1 MAQSPTPPDRSDEFA
16 IRVTGLSKTYRL
28 YDRPFDRVKEFV
40 LRRKRHRGVRGLE
53 DVNFTLPRGSTLGII
68 GSNGAGK
75 STLLKVLAGTT
86 LPTAGKFELSGR
98 VASLLELGTGFYPGF
113 SGRQNIVLNGIVNGY
128 SRAEI
133 EAKVE
138 EIIAFSELGTFID
151 QPMRTY
157 SSGMVMRLG
166 FSVATAIDPDV
177 LIIDEILAVGDLHFQ
192 KRCVDKIV
200 SFKSAGK
207 TILFCS
213 HSMFHVEEICE
224 RAIWIK
230 DGRVEQD
237 AASRD
242 VVLAYSNFERG
253 RRSTHSMLSNAE
265 VTETLRTPAT
275 AEHGV
280 GAPGGAGAPAGA
292 DEVSLPP
299 HDAMPVIL
307 GARLRDPHTGELLER
322 AQLLKDLVVE
332 IDYELPGDLAD
343 GVTVGFAIHRLD
355 QIMVCGIGSN
365 LSGFKA
371 PATRGRWRVQVAVN
385 RMPLL
390 AAEYS
395 LTAYLTDTR
404 ALHVYHSQSV
414 GTRFEI
420 AQHERR
426 VGMIHLDHTF
436 AAEALPWPTRA
447 QREAELRAIG
457 LQSTGDAGSGAAS
470 GSAGGA
476 SNTAAR

>member
-1 MAQSPTPPDRSDEFA
+1 VAGEADDFA
-16 IRVTGLSKTYRL
+16 IHVEALTKTYRL
-28 YDRPFDRVKEFV
+28 YDRPFDRVKEAL
-40 LRRKRHRGVRGLE
+40 LRRKLHREVRGLS
-53 DVNFTLPRGSTLGII
+53 DVSFTLAHGSTVGII

-86 LPTAGKFELSGR
+86 LPTSGKFELRGR

-113 SGRQNIVLNGIVNGY
+113 TGRQNIVLNGIVNGY

-133 EAKVE
+133 EAKVPG
-138 EIIAFSELGTFID
+138 IIEFSELKPFID

-166 FSVATAIDPDV
+166 FSVATAVDPDV

-200 SFKSAGK
+200 SFKNAGK

-224 RAIWIK
+224 RALWIK
-230 DGRVEQD
+230 DGKVEQD
-237 AASRD
+237 GKSRD

-253 RRSTHSMLSNAE
+253 RRNTHSFVSNADVAE
-265 VTETLRTPAT
+265 AT
-275 AEHGV
+275 
-280 GAPGGAGAPAGA
+280 GAHAGAGEAGAAGGAG
-292 DEVSLPP
+292 DDVSLPP
-299 HDAMPVIL
+299 PGAMPVIL
-307 GARLRDPHTGELLER
+307 SARLRDPHTGAVIQQ

-332 IDYELPGDLAD
+332 IDYELPADLAD
-343 GVTVGFAIHRLD
+343 GVTVGFAINRLD

-365 LSGFKA
+365 LSGFAA
-371 PATRGRWRVQVAVN
+371 PATRGRWRVQVTVQ
-385 RMPLL
+385 RLPLL

-395 LTAYLTDTR
+395 ITAYLTDTR
-404 ALHVYHSQSV
+404 ALHVYHSQTI

-420 AQHERR
+420 SQHERR

-436 AAEALPWPTRA
+436 AAEPLPWPTRS
-447 QREAELRAIG
+447 QREKELRDMG
-457 LQSTGDAGSGAAS
+457 L
-470 GSAGGA
+470 GGA
-476 SNTAAR
+476 GPKRRGPG

>member
-1 MAQSPTPPDRSDEFA
+1 MAATTPAAADDFA
-16 IRVTGLSKTYRL
+16 IRVEALTKTYRL
-28 YDRPFDRVKEFV
+28 YGRPFDRVKEVV
-40 LRRKRHRGVRGLE
+40 LRKKLHREVRGLA
-53 DVNFTLPRGSTLGII
+53 DVSFTLAHGSTVGII

-86 LPTAGKFELSGR
+86 LPTSGSFELRGR

-113 SGRQNIVLNGIVNGY
+113 TGRQNIVLNGIVNGY

-133 EAKVE
+133 EAKVPG
-138 EIIAFSELGTFID
+138 IIEFSELKPFID

-166 FSVATAIDPDV
+166 FSVATAVDPDV

-200 SFKSAGK
+200 SFKNAGK

-224 RAIWIK
+224 RALWIR
-230 DGRVEQD
+230 DGKVEQD
-237 AASRD
+237 GKSRD

-253 RRSTHSMLSNAE
+253 RRTTFSVLSNAE
-265 VTETLRTPAT
+265 VTEAT
-275 AEHGV
+275 D
-280 GAPGGAGAPAGA
+280 GAVAAGDGLAAGAGGDA
-292 DEVSLPP
+292 VSLPP
-299 HDAMPVIL
+299 PGAMPVIL
-307 GARLRDPHTGELLER
+307 AARLRDPHTGAILQQ

-332 IDYELPGDLAD
+332 IDYELPADLAD
-343 GVTVGFAIHRLD
+343 GVTVGFAINRLD

-365 LSGFKA
+365 LSGFTA
-371 PATRGRWRVQVAVN
+371 PATRGRWRVQVAVQ
-385 RMPLL
+385 RLPLL

-395 LTAYLTDTR
+395 ITAYLTDTR
-404 ALHVYHSQSV
+404 ALHVYHQQSI

-420 AQHERR
+420 SQHERR

-436 AAEALPWPTRA
+436 AAEPLPWPTRA
-447 QREAELRAIG
+447 QREKELRDMG
-457 LQSTGDAGSGAAS
+457 LGGGGPAGR
-470 GSAGGA
+470 GS
-476 SNTAAR
+476 S

>member
-1 MAQSPTPPDRSDEFA
+1 MTAATSSGDRRRIASDAADGGDFA
-16 IRVTGLSKTYRL
+16 IRAQGLTKTYRL
-28 YDRPFDRVKEFV
+28 YDRPFDRVKEFL
-40 LRRKRHRGVRGLE
+40 LRRKLHKEVRGLV
-53 DVNFTLPRGSTLGII
+53 DVSFTLAHGATVGII

-75 STLLKVLAGTT
+75 STLLKVLSSTT
-86 LPTAGKFELSGR
+86 LPTRGAFEMRGR

-113 SGRQNIVLNGIVNGY
+113 TGRQNIVLNGIVNGY

-133 EAKVE
+133 EAKVP
-138 EIIAFSELGTFID
+138 EIVEFSELGHFID

-200 SFKSAGK
+200 SFKTAGK

-224 RAIWIK
+224 RALWIK

-237 AASRD
+237 GRSRD
-242 VVLAYSNFERG
+242 VVLAYSNYERG
-253 RRSTHSMLSNAE
+253 RRSTHSFVSNAQVAE
-265 VTETLRTPAT
+265 ELAAVPSPA
-275 AEHGV
+275 AVDES
-280 GAPGGAGAPAGA
+280 GA
-292 DEVSLPP
+292 DELSLPP
-299 HDAMPVIL
+299 PDAAPVIL
-307 GARLRDPHTGELLER
+307 GSRLRDPHTGQLLAQ

-332 IDYELPGDLAD
+332 IDYELPRDLAD

-365 LSGFKA
+365 LSGFVA
-371 PATRGRWRVQVAVN
+371 PATKGRWRVQVAVN
-385 RMPLL
+385 RLPLL
-390 AAEYS
+390 AAEYA

-404 ALHVYHSQSV
+404 ALHVYHSQSI

-436 AAEALPWPTRA
+436 AAEPLPWPTRA
-447 QREAELRAIG
+447 QREAEIRKLG
-457 LQSTGDAGSGAAS
+457 LGG
-470 GSAGGA
+470 AGGGA
-476 SNTAAR
+476 GGGEGGGR